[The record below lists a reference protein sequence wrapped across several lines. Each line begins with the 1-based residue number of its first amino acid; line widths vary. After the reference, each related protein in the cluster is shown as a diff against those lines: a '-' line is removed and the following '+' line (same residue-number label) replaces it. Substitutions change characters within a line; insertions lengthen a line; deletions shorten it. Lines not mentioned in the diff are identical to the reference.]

1 MHPALSVIFFT
12 TLSGT
17 GYGMLAWLGL
27 SAAIAP
33 PAWPRGVVLAAF
45 GVALLLVTVGLL
57 CSVGHLGKPLRA
69 WRAFSQWR
77 SSWLSREGVAAVLTY
92 VPALALAWLWW
103 RGDVGIAAQMAGV
116 ALVVLALATV
126 ACTAMLYVSLP
137 PIAAWRH
144 RLVLPGYLGLSL
156 LGGAWMLSW
165 FLGLAAMPSPRGDI
179 VLGILLCL
187 GGLALLALKLRY
199 WRDIDAAPY
208 ASTAEDATGLGRF
221 GRVRS
226 FEAPHTENNYLLR
239 EMGFVLA
246 RRHAARLRRIALVLM
261 FVLPPLALACAL
273 AWPATRV
280 LPLAIA
286 ALLFQIGLFVERW
299 LFFAQARHTVA
310 LYYRAG
316 ES

>member
-27 SAAIAP
+27 HAAVALP
-33 PAWPRGVVLAAF
+33 TWPRGTVLAAF
-45 GVALLLVTVGLL
+45 AIALLLVTVGLL

-77 SSWLSREGVAAVLTY
+77 SSWLSREGVLAVLTY
-92 VPALALAWLWW
+92 LPALALAWWWW
-103 RGDVGIAAQMAGV
+103 RGDAGV
-116 ALVVLALATV
+116 ATQIAGLALAVLALATV
-126 ACTAMLYVSLP
+126 ACTAMLYISLP

-144 RLVLPGYLGLSL
+144 RFVLPGYLGLAL
-156 LGGAWMLSW
+156 LGGAWMLAW
-165 FLGLAAMPSPRGDI
+165 PIAAGAVPTARDGALLGLL
-179 VLGILLCL
+179 VCVV
-187 GGLALLALKLRY
+187 GLALLALKLRY

-226 FEAPHTENNYLLR
+226 FEAPNTENNYLLR

-246 RRHAARLRRIALVLM
+246 RRHATRLRRIALLLM
-261 FVLPPLALACAL
+261 FALPPLALACAL
-273 AWPATRV
+273 AWPPARV
-280 LPLAIA
+280 ALLAIG
-286 ALLFQIGLFVERW
+286 ALLFQTGVFVERW

-316 ES
+316 ET